1 MSNIEQRIAVLEQ
14 KIQDI
19 DAERESLF
27 QELSKLK
34 DQHNQQQQSL
44 PQLKTGGTLPILCD
58 FIVNTAS
65 NIKVMS
71 TNLHSNMIWYKTLS

>member
-44 PQLKTGGTLPILCD
+44 PQLKTGAHYLFYAT
-58 FIVNTAS
+58 S
-65 NIKVMS
+65 
-71 TNLHSNMIWYKTLS
+71 LSIRLLT